1 MLTHD
6 QEIADYFKN
15 TDVHG
20 CLCLCNADSGK
31 TVIQGFQVGIMFT
44 HHQMTIVIDIEIP
57 RGMSHKRMID
67 FYQPSFPGSSIAKD
81 GPREP
86 WHDIHCRLEGP
97 IAWDV
102 LYNFEQMWRK
112 HIGNRFI
119 YSMNELD
126 KFIIRPTE
134 VTTSRDKET
143 WNVQIFRSI
152 DGGVVTDFPVSPE
165 EASEPANDIKLE
177 DIGALHLIPKE
188 ISLKTVGKI
197 QAGERFTVYI
207 VLHMWPEGIPKS
219 DYVQAILDWQKR
231 TMEMMYT
238 DIFNA
243 LEDKGNTTA
252 DPREYL
258 TFFCLGNREVEKPGE
273 YKPPQKPV
281 PDTNYARGQK
291 LRLIMIYVHSKMM
304 IGE

>member
-1 MLTHD
+1 
-6 QEIADYFKN
+6 
-15 TDVHG
+15 
-20 CLCLCNADSGK
+20 
-31 TVIQGFQVGIMFT
+31 
-44 HHQMTIVIDIEIP
+44 
-57 RGMSHKRMID
+57 
-67 FYQPSFPGSSIAKD
+67 
-81 GPREP
+81 
-86 WHDIHCRLEGP
+86 
-97 IAWDV
+97 
-102 LYNFEQMWRK
+102 MWRK

>member
-1 MLTHD
+1 
-6 QEIADYFKN
+6 
-15 TDVHG
+15 
-20 CLCLCNADSGK
+20 
-31 TVIQGFQVGIMFT
+31 
-44 HHQMTIVIDIEIP
+44 
-57 RGMSHKRMID
+57 
-67 FYQPSFPGSSIAKD
+67 
-81 GPREP
+81 
-86 WHDIHCRLEGP
+86 
-97 IAWDV
+97 
-102 LYNFEQMWRK
+102 MWRK

-134 VTTSRDKET
+134 VTTSRDRET

-152 DGGVVTDFPVSPE
+152 DIGVVTDFPVNPE
-165 EASEPANDIKLE
+165 EASEAKNFIYIENQYFIGSCYGWKPANDIKLE

-219 DYVQAILDWQKR
+219 DSVQAILDWQKR

-238 DIFNA
+238 YIFNA